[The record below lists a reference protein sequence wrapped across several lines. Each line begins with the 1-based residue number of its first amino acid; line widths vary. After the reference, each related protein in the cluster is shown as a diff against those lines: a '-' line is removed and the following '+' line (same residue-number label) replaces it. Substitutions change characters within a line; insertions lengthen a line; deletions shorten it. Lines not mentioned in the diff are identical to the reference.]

1 MAGSALTYVAGVV
14 TIIVLVILWMPLNYG
29 MQLIDNTL
37 IGVANS
43 TEATGKL
50 VIAQNAFGGV
60 IFVIILVIIIIMARE
75 ALKQPGDTQYG

>member
-1 MAGSALTYVAGVV
+1 MAGSALTYIAGVV